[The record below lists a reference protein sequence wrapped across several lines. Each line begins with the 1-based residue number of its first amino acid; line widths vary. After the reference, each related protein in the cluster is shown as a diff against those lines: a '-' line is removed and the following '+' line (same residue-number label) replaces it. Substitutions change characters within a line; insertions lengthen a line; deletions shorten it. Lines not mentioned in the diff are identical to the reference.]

1 MSERKATSAGMY
13 DYALGG
19 TANTRA
25 DRRAVDAARRILPE
39 LSDGIWANRGFVQRA
54 VARMAGDWGIR
65 QFVDLGAG
73 LPTQRSTH
81 EVVAELVPD
90 GHVLYVDNDPGVV
103 ERGRQILDVAPHAAV
118 IEADIRDP
126 DAVLGHP
133 ETRRLIDL
141 SQPVGL
147 VAAAVL
153 HFIPDQDDPWGVMA
167 RYVAAVPSG
176 SCLAVCALT
185 SDRQADRVIDRVRQ
199 ALMSVRF
206 HLRSKAQMERFLDGL
221 DIVPPYAG
229 ALPIVTHAGLWGAE
243 DPASANDD
251 GSRWFYAAVGRKP

>member
-1 MSERKATSAGMY
+1 MY

-19 TANTRA
+19 TANTAA
-25 DRRAVDAARRILPE
+25 DRRAVDAARRLIPE

-54 VARMAGDWGIR
+54 VTRMAGEWGVR
-65 QFVDLGAG
+65 QFLDLGAG

-81 EVVAELVPD
+81 EVVAEVIPD
-90 GHVLYVDNDPGVV
+90 GHVVYVDNDADVV
-103 ERGRQILDVAPHAAV
+103 ERGRQILDGLDGAAV
-118 IEADIRDP
+118 VQADIRDP

-141 SQPVGL
+141 TRPVGI

-153 HFIPDQDDPWGVMA
+153 HFIPDSDDPWGVIA

-176 SCLAVCALT
+176 SCLAACALT
-185 SDRQADRVIDRVRQ
+185 SDRQAPGLINRVRRTM
-199 ALMSVRF
+199 MSVRF
-206 HLRSKAQMERFLDGL
+206 HLRSKAQMERFFTGL
-221 DIVPPYAG
+221 DIVPPFPG

-243 DPASANDD
+243 DPESANDD

>member
-1 MSERKATSAGMY
+1 VSDRKATSAGMY

-19 TANTRA
+19 IANTAA

-54 VARMAGDWGIR
+54 VTRMAGEWGIR
-65 QFVDLGAG
+65 QFLDLGAG

-81 EVVAELVPD
+81 DVVAEVIPD
-90 GHVLYVDNDPGVV
+90 GRVVYVDNDPGVV
-103 ERGRQILDVAPHAAV
+103 ERGRQILAGLDNAVA

-126 DAVLGHP
+126 DTVLAHP
-133 ETRRLIDL
+133 EARRLIDL
-141 SQPVGL
+141 TQPVGI
-147 VAAAVL
+147 VGAAVL
-153 HFIPDQDDPWGVMA
+153 HFIPDSDDPWRMMA

-176 SCLAVCALT
+176 SYVALCALT
-185 SDRQADRVIDRVRQ
+185 SDRQADRIIDRVRRT
-199 ALMSVRF
+199 LMSVRF
-206 HLRSKAQMERFLDGL
+206 HLRTKAQMERFFDGL
-221 DIVPPYAG
+221 DIVPPHAG

-243 DPASANDD
+243 DPETANDD